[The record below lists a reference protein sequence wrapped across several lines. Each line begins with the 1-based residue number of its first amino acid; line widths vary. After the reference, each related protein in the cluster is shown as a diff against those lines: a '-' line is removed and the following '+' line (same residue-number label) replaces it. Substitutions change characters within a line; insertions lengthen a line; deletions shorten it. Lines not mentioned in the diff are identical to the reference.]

1 MTRKKLP
8 ARPWQATAALALL
21 LGATACG
28 KKDDQAGGAPKGGG
42 ATPVLVAEVVRKDMP
57 VNLRAIGR
65 VTPMQT
71 VALRALV
78 TGQIEKVHFKDGQ
91 DVKAGDVLFSIDRR
105 PFEVALNEAKSTL
118 GQATAQAGNAMDQE
132 RRYQNL
138 AKDGAVPQK
147 ELETATTAVKSA
159 TSQTSGAQATVQKA
173 ELNLSYCDVKAP
185 ISGRAGRIL
194 ADVGNVASAYVT
206 DLVVINQM
214 APIEVTFAVPEQQ
227 LPALQRGMSAGVL
240 KVNAHTSLPERL
252 DVEGHLEFLDNTV
265 KPNTG
270 TIDVRATFKNE
281 PQVLWPGQYANL
293 SVEVSVDKNA
303 VVAPV
308 RAVQPGQESTFVF
321 VVQPDMTVKATNVV
335 VARTVEN
342 EAVITEGLKG
352 GEKVVIDGQ
361 DRLKEGGKVS
371 IKENLEP
378 PVRKGKEGDAKPPA
392 PAADAPKSQPEPA
405 AAAKDTPA
413 PAAKP

>member
-1 MTRKKLP
+1 MTRQNLP
-8 ARPWQATAALALL
+8 ACLWAFTL
-21 LGATACG
+21 LGLLTACG
-28 KKDDQAGGAPKGGG
+28 KKDDKAAAAGPPRQGA
-42 ATPVLVAEVVRKDMP
+42 APVLVAEVARKDMP

-65 VTPMQT
+65 VTPTQT
-71 VALRALV
+71 VTLRPQV

-105 PFEVALNEAKSTL
+105 PFEVALNEAKAGLT
-118 GQATAQAGNAMDQE
+118 QATAQAGNAMEQE
-132 RRYQNL
+132 KRYQTL

-147 ELETATTAVKSA
+147 ELETATANAKA
-159 TSQTSGAQATVQKA
+159 AAGQTSGADATVQKA

-185 ISGRAGRIL
+185 ISGRAGRVL
-194 ADVGNVASAYVT
+194 ADVGNVASAYQT
-206 DLVVINQM
+206 DLVVINQIE
-214 APIEVTFAVPEQQ
+214 PIEVTFAVPEQQ
-227 LPALQRGMSAGVL
+227 LPALQRGMAAGTL

-252 DVEGHLEFLDNTV
+252 DVEGRLEFLDNTV

-303 VVAPV
+303 VVAPA
-308 RAVQPGQESTFVF
+308 RAVQPGQEGAFVF
-321 VVQPDMTVKATNVV
+321 VVRPDMTVKATRVV

-342 EAVITEGLKG
+342 EAVITEGLQG

-361 DRLKEGGKVS
+361 DRLRDGAKVS
-371 IKENLEP
+371 IKPALES
-378 PVRKGKEGDAKPPA
+378 GAE
-392 PAADAPKSQPEPA
+392 APKAEPA
-405 AAAKDTPA
+405 NDTPA
-413 PAAKP
+413 ARS